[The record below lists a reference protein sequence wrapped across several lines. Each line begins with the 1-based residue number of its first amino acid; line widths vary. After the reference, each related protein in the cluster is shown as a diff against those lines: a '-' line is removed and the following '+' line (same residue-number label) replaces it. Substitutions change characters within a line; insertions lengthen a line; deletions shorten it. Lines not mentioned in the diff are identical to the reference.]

1 MKKIISTL
9 IASCML
15 LLVIAQAPPQ
25 GINYQA
31 VAIDFSNAEIPGTDA
46 INIPVKNEA
55 IKVRFSIIKDQITGV
70 TAYQEEHTTTTDQNG
85 LFQLIIGTGFQLS
98 TDAFS
103 DIDWSTGYHYLK
115 VEIDISGSYLEM
127 GTQQLWSVPYALYSE
142 KAGNGIQDI
151 LDNGD
156 GTATFIF
163 ENGITY
169 TTNNMAGPQGPVGP
183 QGPQGPQG
191 VDGPQGPAG
200 ADGNGI
206 VNTIDNGDGTL
217 TFVYDDGSTFT
228 TPNLEGP
235 QGPVGPQGPQ
245 GPQGAD
251 GNGIVNTID
260 NGDGTL
266 TFVYD
271 DGSTFT
277 TPNLEG
283 PQGPAG
289 PQGAQ
294 GNAGPQG
301 IPGNNGISLNWL
313 GTLTVAP
320 GSPSLN
326 DAYYNSNDGI
336 SYVWDGSSWQIIA
349 QDGMGGGGGA
359 NTLDQAY
366 DEGGAGSGRIIT
378 ADNGAVEIN
387 NAAGNTT
394 ALTINTPEA
403 NSFGLDATNTNTGV
417 AIRGQNTN
425 ASNGFPAIQA
435 ETNSTGATNSALL
448 AQNTGGGYAVAG
460 QIPSTASGTAAVYG
474 NNLRTTGGSGVS
486 GIGLNGVVGESTNGA
501 GYGLY
506 GNNPTGV
513 GLAIGTYGIGLNGI
527 YGQTTNPATG
537 WAGYFTADVGID
549 GSVFALGAGN
559 FNLSDQRLKTNINPI
574 ESALSKII
582 QLNGKYYTIT
592 TKHRGK
598 DGEAEERTREEYG
611 VIAQEVEVLFPEMI
625 EEKAIFSNV
634 GDDTLYKAVNYQQL
648 IPVLIEAIKELNGK
662 VESLEEVIEEIQTEQ
677 SGTTKK

>member
-9 IASCML
+9 IASCL
-15 LLVIAQAPPQ
+15 LFLVIGQAPPQ

-31 VAIDFSNAEIPGTDA
+31 VAMDFSNAEIPGTDA
-46 INIPVKNEA
+46 MNIPVKNEA
-55 IKVRFSIIKDQITGV
+55 IKVRFSIIKDQINGV

-98 TDAFS
+98 TDGFS
-103 DIDWSTGYHYLK
+103 DMDWSSGYHFLK

-142 KAGNGIQDI
+142 RAGNGIQDI

-169 TTNNMAGPQGPVGP
+169 TTDNMVGP
-183 QGPQGPQG
+183 QGP
-191 VDGPQGPAG
+191 
-200 ADGNGI
+200 I
-206 VNTIDNGDGTL
+206 
-217 TFVYDDGSTFT
+217 
-228 TPNLEGP
+228 
-235 QGPVGPQGPQ
+235 GPQGPQ

-251 GNGIVNTID
+251 GA
-260 NGDGTL
+260 
-266 TFVYD
+266 
-271 DGSTFT
+271 
-277 TPNLEG
+277 
-283 PQGPAG
+283 QGP
-289 PQGAQ
+289 
-294 GNAGPQG
+294 AGPQG

-313 GTLTVAP
+313 GTLTANP

-326 DAYYNSNDGI
+326 DAYYNSNDGV

-349 QDGMGGGGGA
+349 QDGMSGGGGA

-366 DEGGAGSGRIIT
+366 NEGGAGSGRIIT
-378 ADNGAVEIN
+378 TDNGAVEIN
-387 NAAGNTT
+387 NAGGNTT
-394 ALTINTPEA
+394 ALEVNTPEF
-403 NSFGLDATNTNTGV
+403 NSFGIDATNTNTGV

-435 ETNSTGATNSALL
+435 ETNSSGATNSAFL
-448 AQNTGGGYAVAG
+448 AQNTGAGYAVAG

-486 GIGLNGVVGESTNGA
+486 GIGLNGVIGESTNGA
-501 GYGLY
+501 GYGIY
-506 GNNPTGV
+506 GNNSTGV
-513 GLAIGTYGIGLNGI
+513 GLAIGTYGIGFNGI
-527 YGQTTNPATG
+527 YGQTTDAATG
-537 WAGYFTADVGID
+537 WAGYFTADIGID
-549 GSVFALGAGN
+549 GAVFALGAGN
-559 FNLSDQRLKTNINPI
+559 FNLSDRRLKTNINPI
-574 ESALSKII
+574 ESALSKIV

-592 TKHRGK
+592 TKHLGQ

-611 VIAQEVEVLFPEMI
+611 VIAQEVEALFPEMI
-625 EEKAIFSNV
+625 EEKAIFNNV
-634 GDDTLYKAVNYQQL
+634 GDDTVYKAVNYQQL

-662 VESLEEVIEEIQTEQ
+662 VASLEEVIHEYQTEQ
-677 SGTTKK
+677 SGGSQN

>member
-15 LLVIAQAPPQ
+15 FLVIAQAPPQ

-31 VAIDFSNAEIPGTDA
+31 VAMDFSNAEIPGTDA
-46 INIPVKNEA
+46 LNIPVKNEA
-55 IKVRFSIIKDQITGV
+55 IKVRFSIIKDQINGV

-98 TDAFS
+98 SDAFS
-103 DIDWSTGYHYLK
+103 DIDWSSGYHFLK

-142 KAGNGIQDI
+142 RAGNGIQDI
-151 LDNGD
+151 IDNGD

-169 TTNNMAGPQGPVGP
+169 TTDNMVGPQGPAGP

-191 VDGPQGPAG
+191 ANGAQGPA
-200 ADGNGI
+200 
-206 VNTIDNGDGTL
+206 
-217 TFVYDDGSTFT
+217 
-228 TPNLEGP
+228 
-235 QGPVGPQGPQ
+235 
-245 GPQGAD
+245 GAD

-313 GTLTVAP
+313 GTLAANP

-326 DAYYNSNDGI
+326 DAYYNSNDGV

-387 NAAGNTT
+387 NAGGNTT
-394 ALTINTPEA
+394 ALAINTPEP
-403 NSFGLDATNTNTGV
+403 NSFGIDATNTNTGV

-435 ETNSTGATNSALL
+435 ETNSSGATNSAFL
-448 AQNTGGGYAVAG
+448 AQNTGAGYAVAG

-486 GIGLNGVVGESTNGA
+486 GIGLNGVIGESTNGA
-501 GYGLY
+501 GYGVY

-513 GLAIGTYGIGLNGI
+513 GLAIGTYGIGFNGI
-527 YGQTTNPATG
+527 YGQTTDAATG
-537 WAGYFTADVGID
+537 WAGYFTADIGID
-549 GSVFALGAGN
+549 GAVFALGAGN
-559 FNLSDQRLKTNINPI
+559 FNLSDRRLKTNINPI

-592 TKHRGK
+592 TKHLGK

-625 EEKAIFSNV
+625 EEKAVFNNV
-634 GDDTLYKAVNYQQL
+634 GDDTVYKAVNYQQL
-648 IPVLIEAIKELNGK
+648 VPVLIEAIKELNGK
-662 VESLEEVIEEIQTEQ
+662 VESLEEVIQEIQNEQ
-677 SGTTKK
+677 SGGAQN